1 LITQKS
7 SSLIEEY
14 TEYSSLILEKLD
26 TKREH
31 VRQND
36 EEIEQLRAILAEKKG
51 KSNVVDLQPENTV
64 KK

>member
-36 EEIEQLRAILAEKKG
+36 EEIEKLRAILAEKKD
-51 KSNVVDLQPENTV
+51 KTNVVDLQPENTV